1 MENKKLIV
9 FLDSGDTI
17 VDESTEV
24 RDAEGIVQH
33 AELIPGAAEMVRTLH
48 EKGYTLAL
56 VADGEAQSFKNMF
69 IQHGLYDCFTTMII
83 SENIKDRKPS
93 PKMFK
98 AAIGAL
104 DLSEKDFSRTV
115 MIGNNLS
122 RDVKGAN
129 ALGIT
134 SIFISWTPRYPHTP
148 ADESEQPDYT
158 VSEPLQLIPLIDKL
172 NSELQ

>member
-93 PKMFK
+93 RFARK
-98 AAIGAL
+98 A
-104 DLSEKDFSRTV
+104 
-115 MIGNNLS
+115 
-122 RDVKGAN
+122 
-129 ALGIT
+129 
-134 SIFISWTPRYPHTP
+134 SI
-148 ADESEQPDYT
+148 
-158 VSEPLQLIPLIDKL
+158 
-172 NSELQ
+172 

>member
-24 RDAEGIVQH
+24 RDAEGIVRH

>member
-172 NSELQ
+172 NAELQ